1 MAQLVKPFIRTHNP
15 LISSS
20 CYSSI
25 LRFLTTFFPDKS
37 TYSSS
42 IHNNHHQQRR
52 RQLTS
57 FITLP
62 LCNRKSEF
70 KSHAL
75 KLPDSTL
82 LEGDESDSSSA
93 SDYNKSRNEK
103 KREARKAV
111 KWGMELATFSLSKI
125 KRIVRIASLEVEVYE
140 AIMLVKR
147 LGADVREGKRRQ
159 HNYIGRLLRNV
170 DAELMNALILAT
182 KDGDMDTLEALSGLA
197 TKTDTEDEPTLE
209 DSESEEEEEESDP
222 YSDLATTWCEGLM
235 SKDSDVTTEV
245 YSIHSVEFDRQELRK
260 LVRKVHSIEER
271 QLNSE
276 NEGTSDKALIGAR
289 KSLFDFL
296 HSLAKQMPSDLSY

>member
-1 MAQLVKPFIRTHNP
+1 MAQLVEPFITTQNR
-15 LISSS
+15 LICSS
-20 CYSSI
+20 CSSSI
-25 LRFLTTFFPDKS
+25 LRFLTTLFPHKP

-42 IHNNHHQQRR
+42 IHNHHQQRR
-52 RQLTS
+52 RQLTG

-62 LCNRKSEF
+62 LCNRKSDF

-111 KWGMELATFSLSKI
+111 KWGMEPATFSQI
-125 KRIVRIASLEVEVYE
+125 KRILLSLAVS
-140 AIMLVKR
+140 MLGEIFVI
-147 LGADVREGKRRQ
+147 E
-159 HNYIGRLLRNV
+159 NYRRLLRNV

-197 TKTDTEDEPTLE
+197 T
-209 DSESEEEEEESDP
+209 ESESDP
-222 YSDLATTWCEGLM
+222 YSELATRWCEGLI
-235 SKDSDVTTEV
+235 SKDSDVTNEV
-245 YSIHSVEFDRQELRK
+245 YFIHSVEFDRQELRK
-260 LVRKVHSIEER
+260 LVRKVHAIEER
-271 QLNSE
+271 HLNGE
-276 NEGTSDKALIGAR
+276 NEGTSDKALVVAR

>member
-1 MAQLVKPFIRTHNP
+1 MAQLVKPFIRTQNP

-20 CYSSI
+20 CSSSI

-37 TYSSS
+37 PYSSS

-82 LEGDESDSSSA
+82 LEGDEIDSSSA
-93 SDYNKSRNEK
+93 SDKSRNEK

-111 KWGMELATFSLSKI
+111 KWGMELATFSEAQI

-182 KDGDMDTLEALSGLA
+182 KDGDMDMLEALSGLA
-197 TKTDTEDEPTLE
+197 TKTVAEDEPTLE

-222 YSDLATTWCEGLM
+222 YSDLATRWCEGLM
-235 SKDSDVTTEV
+235 SKDSDITNEV
-245 YSIHSVEFDRQELRK
+245 YSIHSVEFDRQFISAK
-260 LVRKVHSIEER
+260 YMIF
-271 QLNSE
+271 LNSKVYLA
-276 NEGTSDKALIGAR
+276 NMNLPITSIPR
-289 KSLFDFL
+289 IS
-296 HSLAKQMPSDLSY
+296 P

>member
-1 MAQLVKPFIRTHNP
+1 MAQLVKPFIRTQNP
-15 LISSS
+15 LICSS
-20 CYSSI
+20 CSSSI
-25 LRFLTTFFPDKS
+25 LRFLTTLFPHKS
-37 TYSSS
+37 TYSPS

-62 LCNRKSEF
+62 LCNRKSDF

-75 KLPDSTL
+75 KLSDSTL

-93 SDYNKSRNEK
+93 SDKSRNEK

-111 KWGMELATFSLSKI
+111 KWGMELATFSESQI

-182 KDGDMDTLEALSGLA
+182 KDGDMDTLEALSGFA
-197 TKTDTEDEPTLE
+197 TKTVTEDEPTLE

-222 YSDLATTWCEGLM
+222 YSDLATRWCEGLM
-235 SKDSDVTTEV
+235 SKDSDITNEV
-245 YSIHSVEFDRQELRK
+245 YSIHRVEFDRQELRK
-260 LVRKVHSIEER
+260 LVRKVHSSEVR

-276 NEGTSDKALIGAR
+276 NEGTSDKAMAGAR